1 MLQPQKPLP
10 VPPHPQV
17 DDVAE
22 LVVWDPTRNEIAGVN
37 ILTRLLTGGILV
49 LATMIIIEPRKT
61 RILKRRT
68 NQFKI
73 TPRRVK
79 RDAKTV
85 TINSGQEMATVRRR
99 AVIPTLSIDINP
111 LHHLILP
118 RQHHHLTPTH
128 LKTNVNA
135 GIPRKPLQKHPT
147 KILITPY

>member
-17 DDVAE
+17 DDVAQ
-22 LVVWDPTRNEIAGVN
+22 LVAWDPTGNEIAGVN

-49 LATMIIIEPRKT
+49 LAVMIIIETRKT
-61 RILKRRT
+61 RVLKRRT
-68 NQFKI
+68 
-73 TPRRVK
+73 RVK
-79 RDAKTV
+79 RDANTV

-99 AVIPTLSIDINP
+99 AVIPALSIDINP

-118 RQHHHLTPTH
+118 RQRHHLTPPH
-128 LKTNVNA
+128 LRTNVNA
-135 GIPRKPLQKHPT
+135 GIPRKPLQKHPP

>member
-1 MLQPQKPLP
+1 MKNDRSSRLLRWYHLLHLHPLLHPDLPQYMLQPQKPLP

-17 DDVAE
+17 DDVAQ
-22 LVVWDPTRNEIAGVN
+22 LVVWDPTGNEIADVN

-68 NQFKI
+68 NQFQI

-79 RDAKTV
+79 RDANTV
-85 TINSGQEMATVRRR
+85 TINSGKEMATVRRR
-99 AVIPTLSIDINP
+99 TVIPTLSIDINP

-118 RQHHHLTPTH
+118 R
-128 LKTNVNA
+128 
-135 GIPRKPLQKHPT
+135 
-147 KILITPY
+147 